1 MRKKVLPC
9 LLLLPLL
16 SGCEPSR
23 KVLDISKMYVG
34 TYTQIES
41 KTGGSFDTYLNISF
55 IDASSADKAH
65 EPDLKI
71 NLNSGDRLKLNDD
84 TPTRQVRYYDVAEG
98 FSSARPTWS
107 SLSGFLLAGGLVEVF
122 ESASKYDSSVMD
134 PAISGRI
141 YLTSCGY
148 AYSLSTF
155 SVSGE
160 KLEVN
165 KSAIWT
171 WSK

>member
-1 MRKKVLPC
+1 MKKNVFPF

-34 TYTQIES
+34 TYSQIES
-41 KTGGSFDTYLNISF
+41 KTGGIYDTYLNISF
-55 IDASSADKAH
+55 IDSSSADKEH

-84 TPTRQVRYYDVAEG
+84 TPTKQIRYYDVAEG
-98 FSSARPTWS
+98 FSSARPSWS
-107 SLSGFLLAGGLVEVF
+107 SLSDFLLAGGLVEVF
-122 ESASKYDSSVMD
+122 ESASKYDSSVRD
-134 PAISGRI
+134 PAISGKI

-160 KLEVN
+160 KLDVN